1 MSSLDVVKMLML
13 GAAIYGSYAWVTFN
27 PSFKDSWFLVPAG
40 LALAIMGN
48 LLWILIAKKTPNP
61 ADLTVYGMAWDAM
74 ITVSF
79 VLVPVVLFGVR
90 FSGTSGLGLILAILG
105 IFLMKIGAA

>member
-1 MSSLDVVKMLML
+1 MPILDVIKILVL

-27 PSFKDSWFLVPAG
+27 PSFKDSWYLVPVG
-40 LALAIMGN
+40 LVLAIMGN
-48 LLWILIAKKTPNP
+48 LLWILIAKRTSSP
-61 ADLTVYGMAWDAM
+61 AELTVYGMAWDTM

-90 FSGTSGLGLILAILG
+90 FSGVSGLGLILAILG
-105 IFLMKIGAA
+105 IFLMKVGAA